1 MSFLKNFQLEKL
13 DITKAC
19 EETPSARLG
28 EEITSISYINY
39 NESIFSPSFFLEIQC
54 VTLKGVFSDL
64 ELRGTERAD
73 IEMIFDSGRFD
84 FEGLVVTN
92 MKLDDVTSTCLFY
105 TSDAADE

>member
-39 NESIFSPSFFLEIQC
+39 NESIFSPSFP
-54 VTLKGVFSDL
+54 VKG
-64 ELRGTERAD
+64 
-73 IEMIFDSGRFD
+73 
-84 FEGLVVTN
+84 EGPP
-92 MKLDDVTSTCLFY
+92 
-105 TSDAADE
+105 